1 MASGGHYSEFTTAKS
16 RCHRREPPVENSTQR
31 DKMVQPL
38 DTGPELPPST
48 TRWSP
53 QRKAVV
59 VNAVRSGAL
68 SLDEACRRYL
78 ISTEEFS
85 CWQRA
90 IDTHGVAALRVTR
103 LQLYRNNPPRK

>member
-1 MASGGHYSEFTTAKS
+1 MA
-16 RCHRREPPVENSTQR
+16 
-31 DKMVQPL
+31 QPL
-38 DTGPELPPST
+38 GIAPELPPSGT

-59 VNAVRSGAL
+59 VNAVLSGAL

-90 IDTHGVAALRVTR
+90 IETHGIAALRVTR
-103 LQLYRNNPPRK
+103 LQLYRNTPPRR